1 MVKVISN
8 WLSTPDRRTVML
20 KIVDGKRGGYMT
32 KTANQT
38 TGTSPGKLE
47 SLGLGYG
54 LVGVLVFSLTLPASK
69 VAVGSFGALVVGPGR
84 ALIAAIF
91 ATLMLWSRHEKIPR
105 KTYLPGFI
113 IIGVGAIFGFPLLTA
128 WAMERLP
135 ASQGA
140 VELALV
146 PLATAAVSALRHG
159 EKPSLSFWICSVGG
173 ALTVIAYTSVTG
185 LGGIRLA
192 DLALL
197 GAVVIVAFAYAE
209 GGRMAGGLG
218 GWQVI
223 AWSVVLSAPLVTVLL
238 IIDFATTGVP
248 HILHISWTAWAS
260 LLYLGVG
267 SQFFGFVAW
276 YTGMGIGGVARVSQ
290 MQYLQPFFTI
300 LFSWGWLG
308 ERLDVKTLVA
318 AVVVVVWVVV
328 GKRTTVGRQEDAAYG
343 HTIS

>member
-1 MVKVISN
+1 
-8 WLSTPDRRTVML
+8 
-20 KIVDGKRGGYMT
+20 MT
-32 KTANQT
+32 KTSSQA
-38 TGTSPGKLE
+38 TGASPGKLE
-47 SLGLGYG
+47 SLGLVYG

-91 ATLMLWSRHEKIPR
+91 AALTLWIRHEKLPQ
-105 KTYLPGFI
+105 KKYLPGFI
-113 IIGVGAIFGFPLLTA
+113 IIGVGAVFGFPLLTA
-128 WAMERLP
+128 WAMDRVP
-135 ASQGA
+135 ASHGA
-140 VELALV
+140 VELALL
-146 PLATAAVSALRHG
+146 PIATAAVSALRNG
-159 EKPSLSFWICSVGG
+159 ERPSWLFWMCSVGG
-173 ALTVIAYTSVTG
+173 ALTVAAYTSVTG

-197 GAVVIVAFAYAE
+197 GAVIIVAFAYAE
-209 GGRMAGGLG
+209 GGRMASDLG

-223 AWSVVLSAPLVTVLL
+223 AWSVVISAPAVTMLL

-248 HILHISWTAWAS
+248 HILHAPWTGWAS

-300 LFSWGWLG
+300 LFSWVWLG
-308 ERLDVKTLVA
+308 ERLTIKTLVA
-318 AVVVVVWVVV
+318 ALVVVLWVAV
-328 GKRTTVGRQEDAAYG
+328 GKRATVRRQGDSADDSTTGQPSHSTADLP
-343 HTIS
+343 